1 MPVKRTNGG
10 TTVNVDEVFEIA
22 EMYGLANEW
31 FQHPYEFES
40 VQLERYRELCARY
53 GMDSSILLYSVQN
66 RNLVD
71 VAPDVEQTKTFP
83 VVEEV
88 PQNPAQAVRNG

>member
-22 EMYGLANEW
+22 EMYGLADEW
-31 FQHPYEFES
+31 FRHPYEFES
-40 VQLERYRELCARY
+40 VQLERYRELCAKY

-66 RNLVD
+66 RGLVD
-71 VAPDVEQTKTFP
+71 VATDVEQTSTFP
-83 VVEEV
+83 AVGDVLREPLDV
-88 PQNPAQAVRNG
+88 PSV